1 MRNLFDG
8 TESMDNVTDIY
19 NQMEA
24 NCPNP
29 CSTSQKLWELRCS
42 CDITSHNP
50 YPETRLEYAV
60 ANLAEN
66 GHMPEWFNQCP
77 IASGITDAS
86 VSRQASKA
94 VNKRSAVDLV
104 HWDKANKC
112 ARLVE
117 LKWDSDDQP
126 KWQSH
131 DPLDALRQILRYG
144 AAYLF
149 CRFHRGQLNFPAPSL
164 MKMNVSHV
172 SLEVVA
178 PQSFCQN
185 LITRITKSHGEFI
198 DNGFVDSKV
207 SGLSMSLNVLA
218 FPDGFQIPFTDG
230 GEVRQKCD
238 TPSLTQEGQAVREA
252 FCNLT
257 PVWP

>member
-8 TESMDNVTDIY
+8 TASMDNVTDIY

-66 GHMPEWFNQCP
+66 GYMPEWFNQCP
-77 IASGITDAS
+77 VASGITDSSISRAS
-86 VSRQASKA
+86 SAAS
-94 VNKRSAVDLV
+94 NKRSCVDLV
-104 HWDKANKC
+104 HWDEANKC

-117 LKWDSDDQP
+117 LKWDSDD
-126 KWQSH
+126 
-131 DPLDALRQILRYG
+131 PLSALRQILVYG
-144 AAYLF
+144 IVYLF
-149 CRFHRGQLNFPAPSL
+149 CRVHKKELPLQGRPL
-164 MKMNVSHV
+164 MDARHV

-178 PQSFCQN
+178 PRGFYNGYNEKDRFAQMS
-185 LITRITKSHGEFI
+185 KSLNEFASSKI
-198 DNGFVDSKV
+198 NG
-207 SGLSMSLNVLA
+207 LTMSLDAFA
-218 FPDGFQIPFTDG
+218 FPDGFQIPFKDG
-230 GEVRQKCD
+230 ADVKNKCK
-238 TPSLTQEGQAVREA
+238 TQTAESQAVLEA